1 MQAVAAE
8 FSGCAGYVFS
18 EVSDLKPTSA
28 VGSDSLKNPAHLF
41 NFLT

>member
-1 MQAVAAE
+1 L
-8 FSGCAGYVFS
+8 YVFS

-28 VGSDSLKNPAHLF
+28 VASGSLKNPAHLL